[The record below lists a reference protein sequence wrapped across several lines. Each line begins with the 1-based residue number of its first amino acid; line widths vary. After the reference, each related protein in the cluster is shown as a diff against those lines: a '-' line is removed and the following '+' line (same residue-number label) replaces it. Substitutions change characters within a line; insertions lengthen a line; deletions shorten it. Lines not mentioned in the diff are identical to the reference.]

1 LSLQLRAIETTDLQH
16 RVAQLE
22 KLLAEA
28 EPTEGSPDGEAYGSL
43 VS

>member
-1 LSLQLRAIETTDLQH
+1 
-16 RVAQLE
+16 LE